1 MNRYNYI
8 SDSASKF
15 IKLIIS
21 IHRSFPPHL
30 VSKLNINR
38 YFYVETIFLHE
49 RQGFVF
55 SPSRSKTKRRKIVEE
70 FRREESKKERGKKWP
85 FRVPM
90 KIANAAID
98 RSRGKVEMET
108 LSMAIIDLR
117 IE

>member
-1 MNRYNYI
+1 M
-8 SDSASKF
+8 
-15 IKLIIS
+15 
-21 IHRSFPPHL
+21 
-30 VSKLNINR
+30 
-38 YFYVETIFLHE
+38 
-49 RQGFVF
+49 
-55 SPSRSKTKRRKIVEE
+55 EE
-70 FRREESKKERGKKWP
+70 FRREESKKERGKKWS